1 MSVTRREV
9 LKAAGAAAA
18 AGPIRQLVQA
28 VESGATIPKRKL
40 GKTGWMASIYAVGT
54 AEIPDSEATIRALNV
69 LLDGGVNYID
79 TAPSYVGTRSESTI
93 GQVMKSR
100 RKEVFLASKTLR
112 RDADGAYA
120 EVKESLERLQTRQ
133 IDTLQ
138 IHAVNDF
145 ATLDQVLAQGGAV
158 HGLERARKDGLIRFI
173 GITGHTRQ
181 EVLSKALDQYPFDSV
196 LMAMSAVDASLN
208 DFAVE
213 VLPKANKLGIA
224 VVGMKMMKGIER
236 GTGGKFEPE
245 EFMRYAWS
253 LPVSTFTLGLRQES
267 EAKENVAIAQQFKKM
282 TSAEMR
288 ALEKKVARYADA
300 GNLWWKRR

>member
-9 LKAAGAAAA
+9 LKAVGTAAA
-18 AGPIRQLVQA
+18 AGPIGQIVQA
-28 VESGATIPKRKL
+28 VESGATIPQRKL

-54 AEIPDSEATIRALNV
+54 AEIPDTESTIRALNV

-79 TAPSYVGTRSESTI
+79 TAPSYVGTRSESTV
-93 GQVMKSR
+93 GQVMKTR
-100 RKEVFLASKTLR
+100 RKEVFLATKTLR
-112 RDADGAYA
+112 RDAEGAYA
-120 EVKESLERLQTRQ
+120 EVKESLERLQTKQ

-145 ATLDQVLAQGGAV
+145 ATLDQVLVEGGAV
-158 HGLERARKDGLIRFI
+158 KGLERARKEGLIRFI
-173 GITGHTRQ
+173 GITGHTRP
-181 EVLSKALDQYPFDSV
+181 EVLSKALDEYHFDSV

-208 DFAVE
+208 DFATD
-213 VLPKANKLGIA
+213 VLPKANKMGIA

-236 GTGGKFEPE
+236 ATGGKFAPE

-253 LPVSTFTLGLRQES
+253 LPVSTFTLGLRRES
-267 EAKENVAIAQQFKKM
+267 EAKENLAIAQRFKKM
-282 TSAEMR
+282 SSAEMR
-288 ALEKKVARYADA
+288 GLEKKVAEHADV